1 MKKILVPIDFS
12 DYSMHAIEVASY
24 IAKVTECK
32 VRLLHIVEDSYTP
45 YYNMV
50 GINMVEHST
59 LFTYQKELQESIKRQ
74 LTDLAEKIRKKGIE
88 VESEVVLER
97 AKNAIVKDAEEQNV
111 ELIVMG
117 SHGHSDIEEIFIGG
131 TSEKVIRT
139 SSIPVLTVHEVPE
152 NYKIDKIVFASN
164 FEEETV
170 ENVLK
175 RVIGF
180 AEIFMAE
187 LYLVR
192 INTPSG
198 LFPSSKSRERVE
210 DLAKKFNL
218 SAGAVTPYEDRNEEE
233 GIVNYAKEVG
243 ADLIVLGT
251 HGRTGL
257 ARLFKG
263 SIAEDVVGNS
273 TIPVLTY
280 NLSRIKNIKTARPIA
295 KERKLKIDHSKR
307 SNPKG

>member
-12 DYSMHAIEVASY
+12 DYSMHAVEVASY
-24 IAKVTECK
+24 IAKVRECK
-32 VRLLHIVEDSYTP
+32 IRLLHIVEDSYTP

-50 GINMVEHST
+50 GIDMVEHST

-74 LTDLAEKIRKKGIE
+74 LSELSEKIKKKDIE
-88 VESEVVLER
+88 VEFEVVLER
-97 AKNAIVKDAEEQNV
+97 AKNVIVKEAEDQAV

-117 SHGHSDIEEIFIGG
+117 SHGHSDVEEIFIGG

-139 SSIPVLTVHEVPE
+139 SSIPVLTVHEVAD
-152 NYKIDKIVFASN
+152 NYQIDKIVFASD
-164 FEEETV
+164 FEEGEV
-170 ENVLK
+170 ENILK
-175 RVIGF
+175 QVIDF

-192 INTPSG
+192 INTPSR
-198 LFPSSKSRERVE
+198 LFSTSGSRERIE
-210 DLAKKFNL
+210 DFAKNFNL
-218 SAGAVTPYEDRNEEE
+218 SAGAVTSYDGRSEEE
-233 GIVNYAKEVG
+233 GIVSYAKEVG

-273 TIPVLTY
+273 KIPVLTY
-280 NLSRIKNIKTARPIA
+280 NLGRIKNKGSSRPVI
-295 KERKLKIDHSKR
+295 KERKLKIDHLKR
-307 SNPKG
+307 HRSEE

>member
-1 MKKILVPIDFS
+1 MKKILVPVDFS

-24 IAKVTECK
+24 IAKVQDCK

-50 GINMVEHST
+50 GFDLVEHST
-59 LFTYQKELQESIKRQ
+59 LFTYQKDLQANIKKQ
-74 LTDLAEKIRKKGIE
+74 LSELAEKITKKNIE
-88 VESEVVLER
+88 VEFEVVLEK
-97 AKNAIVKDAEEQNV
+97 AKNAIVKDAEAQAA

-139 SSIPVLTVHEVPE
+139 SPIPVMTVHEVPD
-152 NYKIDKIVFASN
+152 NYKIDKIVFASD
-164 FEEETV
+164 FEEEEV
-170 ENVLK
+170 ESILTEA
-175 RVIGF
+175 ITF
-180 AEIFMAE
+180 AENFMAE

-192 INTPSG
+192 INTPSR
-198 LFPSSKSRERVE
+198 LFPHSRSRERIE
-210 DLAKKFNL
+210 DFANKFNL
-218 SAGAVTPYEDRNEEE
+218 STGAVTSYDNRSEEE
-233 GIVNYAKEVG
+233 GIVSYAKEVG

-273 TIPVLTY
+273 SIPVLTY
-280 NLSRIKNIKTARPIA
+280 NLSRIKSTRESGPIS
-295 KERKLKIDHSKR
+295 KERKLKIDHLKR
-307 SNPKG
+307 PESQK